1 MASEGTARGKE
12 RPASHRRPNQLEQLS
27 RRLRLASLAAALR
40 VAGVARGAEEGVHRA
55 VTQLLL
61 SRRLSSPPVPLSACA
76 ERGTIGVRRSARTP
90 GVRGGGRYPGARRR
104 STGAASAAWLAPAA
118 P

>member
-12 RPASHRRPNQLEQLS
+12 RPESHRRPNQLEQLS

-40 VAGVARGAEEGVHRA
+40 VAGVARGDEEGVHRA

-76 ERGTIGVRRSARTP
+76 ERGNYRRASISEDSRRSEE
-90 GVRGGGRYPGARRR
+90 RRVGKEWR
-104 STGAASAAWLAPAA
+104 SR
-118 P
+118 